1 MGTPSSTIQFIQQ
14 NDTHRYLKS
23 IREVLSKTFR
33 LMQQFLPA
41 TTVMRVTG
49 SINKPFETSA
59 EEIRGAFDLS
69 IAYDPSNQ
77 NDELKK
83 ANIQLIREILG
94 MDTNGI
100 IDHNVVVRYAAYLIN
115 PSFAEMAI
123 TDASQGQQKIVL
135 EEKQNITL
143 MMTGQSAP
151 LKKEEA
157 GAKIR
162 LQVIMQEIQQNPIV
176 ASAYQQNERVKAVFD
191 QRIKNLQMQLM
202 QQQNKTIGALGV
214 NPNIQ

>member
-1 MGTPSSTIQFIQQ
+1 
-14 NDTHRYLKS
+14 
-23 IREVLSKTFR
+23 
-33 LMQQFLPA
+33 MQQFLPS

-69 IAYDPSNQ
+69 ISYDPSNQ